1 MYHSLEISRLAFHSM
16 VYLEPEWRT
25 MWSPTRPQA
34 SGTNGIGSSSIG
46 QQHRR
51 RRQQQAAAVVVLLG
65 PGPGR
70 RMPAKGTAVCEVMGF
85 AECSS
90 LTSSVVSEGFMF
102 DQRDWAWGWNIS
114 ELEVSL
120 SE

>member
-1 MYHSLEISRLAFHSM
+1 MYHSLEISRLAFHTM

-46 QQHRR
+46 QQHRPAAAAAAAA
-51 RRQQQAAAVVVLLG
+51 AAAVVMVLG

-90 LTSSVVSEGFMF
+90 VTSSVVSEGFY
-102 DQRDWAWGWNIS
+102 
-114 ELEVSL
+114 V
-120 SE
+120 